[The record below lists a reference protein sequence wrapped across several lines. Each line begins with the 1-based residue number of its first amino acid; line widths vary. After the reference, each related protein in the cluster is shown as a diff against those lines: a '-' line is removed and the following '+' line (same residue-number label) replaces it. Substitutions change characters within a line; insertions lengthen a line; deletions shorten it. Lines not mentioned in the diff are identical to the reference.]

1 MTQPEGFVD
10 PEKPEYV
17 CKLHKALYGLKQA
30 PRAWFEELRSIL
42 FKWGFKDSKVDTSLF
57 LYSEGCNSFFLLLYV
72 DDILIT
78 LNNPNLVT
86 RLIHDLNFSFS
97 LKDFGELHY
106 FLGIEAFRDSTG
118 LYLTWSK
125 YILEKLYRNI
135 IGALQYLTI
144 TRPEIS
150 YIVNKLSQF
159 LHCPTDMHWKACEQ
173 VLRYLR
179 RSIDH
184 GLHIQ
189 PASRFSLTSFSD
201 ADWVSF
207 VDDRRSTSGFCVFLG
222 PNIISWSSHK
232 QKVVAR
238 SSTE

>member
-1 MTQPEGFVD
+1 M
-10 PEKPEYV
+10 
-17 CKLHKALYGLKQA
+17 
-30 PRAWFEELRSIL
+30 
-42 FKWGFKDSKVDTSLF
+42 
-57 LYSEGCNSFFLLLYV
+57 
-72 DDILIT
+72 
-78 LNNPNLVT
+78 NN
-86 RLIHDLNFSFS
+86 
-97 LKDFGELHY
+97 
-106 FLGIEAFRDSTG
+106 
-118 LYLTWSK
+118 
-125 YILEKLYRNI
+125 EKLYRNI

-222 PNIISWSSHK
+222 PNIISWSSRK